1 MWSFRKK
8 KQSDLDDEIAHDLAL
23 DAAQRVR
30 EGASPEQA
38 SRESRRDFGNVTLAK
53 EDTRAAWGFL
63 WVEVLL
69 QDLRYAART
78 LRRSPGF
85 AATAIATLAL
95 GIGVNTAIFTIFD
108 QIAFRPLPIPD
119 GDRLVGINESFHG
132 RFSRSMYG
140 NIHMLSYPEL
150 QYYAAHN
157 HVFTSIAAY
166 TSVRG
171 LSLAATPPESLS
183 GLLVTGDY
191 FRVLGGRPAL
201 GRILSLEE
209 CATPHAVVVL
219 SHPFWQRRFGG
230 DPAILGT
237 TIRLNQALFTVVGV
251 MSPEFRGGDSK
262 VPDLWLPI
270 SMQPEAMPGIAAPL
284 APQENQS
291 WLTAIAKLK
300 PGITVR
306 QAQADLAVLASQLDK
321 NFPGRIMEVSVTPGG
336 LFGNPEAR
344 AAIMIAGTVIL
355 LIVGLVLLVACANI
369 ANLLLARAAAR
380 QREIAVRLSMGASRA
395 RLIRQL
401 LTESAVIA
409 VAGGGLGLLL
419 ARWSLKIGYTLLA
432 SRMPLLPMDLTLD
445 RNVLLY
451 TLLISAA
458 SSVMFGLLPALQATS
473 PDLCVALKDEG
484 ALLGCRVS
492 KMRMRGALIAG
503 EMAVCMVLLLGA
515 GLMVHTVLQVQ
526 ALSDDLHLNSY
537 MVVDLNLRL
546 ARYDSARA
554 AVFHQRLKEQLDS
567 LPGVTSALTLAAP
580 YTDVAITE
588 AQVEGQNLRLNF
600 AVVSP
605 TYFDVMGI
613 HTTRGRTFTAAE
625 VEHADAV
632 VVISEALA
640 RHFWP
645 GQDPIGRQ
653 FAYRA
658 QGSGV
663 PPAQVIGVVK
673 DARSIHV
680 WEDDGPMF
688 YKPMSPKD
696 IVYISLISRLP
707 APGSLPTSTI
717 REMVRS
723 IDPAVM
729 TNTKTLADNVERE
742 VAPVRVGAALAAILG
757 ALALLL
763 ALAGIYCVVTYSV
776 SRRTREIGIRMTLG
790 AERSSVIRLML
801 TDNMRPVL
809 IGMAVGLVIGIAAAS
824 LLSKVL
830 LGVRPLDPVALLV
843 VAAFLSSVA
852 LLASYIPARRA
863 TRVDPAVALRYE

>member
-1 MWSFRKK
+1 
-8 KQSDLDDEIAHDLAL
+8 
-23 DAAQRVR
+23 
-30 EGASPEQA
+30 
-38 SRESRRDFGNVTLAK
+38 
-53 EDTRAAWGFL
+53 
-63 WVEVLL
+63 
-69 QDLRYAART
+69 
-78 LRRSPGF
+78 
-85 AATAIATLAL
+85 
-95 GIGVNTAIFTIFD
+95 
-108 QIAFRPLPIPD
+108 
-119 GDRLVGINESFHG
+119 
-132 RFSRSMYG
+132 
-140 NIHMLSYPEL
+140 
-150 QYYAAHN
+150 
-157 HVFTSIAAY
+157 
-166 TSVRG
+166 
-171 LSLAATPPESLS
+171 
-183 GLLVTGDY
+183 
-191 FRVLGGRPAL
+191 
-201 GRILSLEE
+201 
-209 CATPHAVVVL
+209 
-219 SHPFWQRRFGG
+219 
-230 DPAILGT
+230 
-237 TIRLNQALFTVVGV
+237 
-251 MSPEFRGGDSK
+251 
-262 VPDLWLPI
+262 
-270 SMQPEAMPGIAAPL
+270 
-284 APQENQS
+284 
-291 WLTAIAKLK
+291 
-300 PGITVR
+300 
-306 QAQADLAVLASQLDK
+306 
-321 NFPGRIMEVSVTPGG
+321 
-336 LFGNPEAR
+336 
-344 AAIMIAGTVIL
+344 
-355 LIVGLVLLVACANI
+355 
-369 ANLLLARAAAR
+369 
-380 QREIAVRLSMGASRA
+380 
-395 RLIRQL
+395 
-401 LTESAVIA
+401 
-409 VAGGGLGLLL
+409 
-419 ARWSLKIGYTLLA
+419 
-432 SRMPLLPMDLTLD
+432 
-445 RNVLLY
+445 
-451 TLLISAA
+451 
-458 SSVMFGLLPALQATS
+458 
-473 PDLCVALKDEG
+473 
-484 ALLGCRVS
+484 
-492 KMRMRGALIAG
+492 
-503 EMAVCMVLLLGA
+503 
-515 GLMVHTVLQVQ
+515 
-526 ALSDDLHLNSY
+526 
-537 MVVDLNLRL
+537 
-546 ARYDSARA
+546 
-554 AVFHQRLKEQLDS
+554 
-567 LPGVTSALTLAAP
+567 
-580 YTDVAITE
+580 
-588 AQVEGQNLRLNF
+588 
-600 AVVSP
+600 
-605 TYFDVMGI
+605 MGI

-688 YKPMSPKD
+688 YTPMSAKD